1 MYLSKLYIFLT
12 MIIWLASYPKSGNT
26 WVRSMIASLLYTD
39 DGIFNFELLKNI
51 QQFPEKKFLKDFVK
65 NFSDFDEIKKNW
77 ILAQEKINLTKN
89 IKIFKTHQGKYTVGG
104 DDFTN
109 NLNTSAVIYIV
120 RDPRNLVQSIS
131 NHFTL
136 STERACNFLMAP
148 EVIGN
153 GKSWDERKD
162 GLYNL
167 LGKWNDH
174 YRSWTRN
181 KENLLLIKYEDL
193 INNTELEL
201 ERLIKFL
208 ESYLT
213 IKTNKIKNKNIIETT
228 SFQNLKQ
235 LEKKGLFKE
244 NVLNKKTKDK
254 VNFFHLGPENRWK
267 ESLNN
272 NIAVRIEKNFINEMK
287 ELGYIN

>member
-1 MYLSKLYIFLT
+1 

-26 WVRSMIASLLYTD
+26 WVRSIVSSLLFSN

-65 NFSDFDEIKKNW
+65 NFNDFDEIKRSW
-77 ILAQEKINLTKN
+77 ILAQEKINLAEN
-89 IKIFKTHQGKYTVGG
+89 INLLKTHQGKYTVGE
-104 DDFTN
+104 DNFTN
-109 NLNTSAVIYIV
+109 NENTSGVIYIV

-136 STERACNFLMAP
+136 SIEEAQNFLLSP
-148 EVIGN
+148 QIIGN
-153 GKSWDERKD
+153 GKNWNERKD

-181 KENLLLIKYEDL
+181 KQNLLIIKYEDL
-193 INNTELEL
+193 LNNTELEL

-208 ESYLT
+208 ERFLSFE
-213 IKTNKIKNKNIIETT
+213 TNKSKKQNIIKTT
-228 SFQNLKQ
+228 SFENLKQ

-244 NVLNKKTKDK
+244 NVLNKETKSK
-254 VNFFHLGPENRWK
+254 VNFFHLGPENKWQK
-267 ESLNN
+267 TLDDK
-272 NIAVRIEKNFINEMK
+272 IKLKIEENFRDEMK